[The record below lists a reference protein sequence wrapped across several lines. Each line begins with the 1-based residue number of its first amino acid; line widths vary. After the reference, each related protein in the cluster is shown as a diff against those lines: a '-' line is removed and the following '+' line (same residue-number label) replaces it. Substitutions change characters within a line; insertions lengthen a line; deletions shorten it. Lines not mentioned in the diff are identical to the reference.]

1 MNFFL
6 TVIYRPSLGEYAYLA
21 LLTNQLIL
29 FIYFC
34 CSSNKID
41 LFDYLIRRS
50 FKVYDEKT
58 AMSYC

>member
-1 MNFFL
+1 MNLFL
-6 TVIYRPSLGEYAYLA
+6 TVINRPLLDAYAYLA
-21 LLTNQLIL
+21 VFTNQLIL
-29 FIYFC
+29 LIYFC

>member
-29 FIYFC
+29 FIYF
-34 CSSNKID
+34 
-41 LFDYLIRRS
+41 LLQQ
-50 FKVYDEKT
+50 
-58 AMSYC
+58 